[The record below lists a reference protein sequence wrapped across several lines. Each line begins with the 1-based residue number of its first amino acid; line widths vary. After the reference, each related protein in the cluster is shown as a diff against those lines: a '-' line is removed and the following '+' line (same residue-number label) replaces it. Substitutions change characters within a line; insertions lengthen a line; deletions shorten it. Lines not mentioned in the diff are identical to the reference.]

1 MKKFTLFLLIL
12 LVGGLS
18 GILSSQFLIPYLGQT
33 PPFSKINWLK
43 QAGGNGTTII
53 NKTEQ
58 IIVEES
64 LEVEKA
70 VDKISPS
77 VVGIVSRSKL
87 TSKTKKAGQ
96 TFYGTG
102 FITTGDGLILT
113 NDFAAPEGSF
123 DYFISRDNQSLPAEV
138 EKRDAESGLVLLR
151 IKETNLPVVSFGEA
165 DGLRLGQKV
174 VLVGADASLNPL
186 LKIVNFG
193 VVRNLVDKSF
203 SVSIVEKNDN
213 LTGAPIINIKGE
225 VLGLAEI
232 SSSGLT
238 RIISEEQIRKFL
250 GQ

>member
-1 MKKFTLFLLIL
+1 M
-12 LVGGLS
+12 
-18 GILSSQFLIPYLGQT
+18 
-33 PPFSKINWLK
+33 
-43 QAGGNGTTII
+43 
-53 NKTEQ
+53 
-58 IIVEES
+58 
-64 LEVEKA
+64 
-70 VDKISPS
+70 
-77 VVGIVSRSKL
+77 
-87 TSKTKKAGQ
+87 
-96 TFYGTG
+96 
-102 FITTGDGLILT
+102 
-113 NDFAAPEGSF
+113 
-123 DYFISRDNQSLPAEV
+123 PAEV

-213 LTGAPIINIKGE
+213 LTGAPSINIKGE